1 MGLATSLDAVNASHA
16 SLAARRF
23 WLERVGHGLLVG
35 FAIVVLEFAYY
46 YPLVS
51 TPDSLAVASLVS
63 LFLTWCGESVLL
75 MLIVGLFERW
85 AQPRLLGSWQL
96 VFAVAVGSI
105 AGVLAWQALVQLVL
119 RNRFGVMVF
128 SDHVGQPVSFS
139 GIVLYH
145 VWLIL
150 VFGGLAT
157 ALHVSRARHAGML
170 AVLRAAE
177 LGREDSQARLAEA
190 RLAGLQRR
198 IEPEFLLQIL
208 TRLEHLY
215 EANPAGADRLLDE
228 LIVFLRA
235 ALADIRSSDPSM
247 TAQQTRPRDEAFQM
261 D

>member
-1 MGLATSLDAVNASHA
+1 MGLATSLHAVNASHA

-96 VFAVAVGSI
+96 VLAVAVGSI

-128 SDHVGQPVSFS
+128 SEIGRAHVCTPVT
-139 GIVLYH
+139 GRN
-145 VWLIL
+145 L
-150 VFGGLAT
+150 VCRL
-157 ALHVSRARHAGML
+157 LL
-170 AVLRAAE
+170 E
-177 LGREDSQARLAEA
+177 KKLGV
-190 RLAGLQRR
+190 G
-198 IEPEFLLQIL
+198 PYLLQGNV
-208 TRLEHLY
+208 HLRHG
-215 EANPAGADRLLDE
+215 GAIDE
-228 LIVFLRA
+228 LL
-235 ALADIRSSDPSM
+235 M
-247 TAQQTRPRDEAFQM
+247 E
-261 D
+261 